1 MEFVMEH
8 IDPCFKKAFEEMEL
22 LKKDIILPKGMW
34 LLLHGCPVQ
43 LKEQTLVRADPT
55 DILFALDMV
64 EKRNSISLVK
74 IDITGLL
81 DNLKELNPEID
92 F

>member
-1 MEFVMEH
+1 
-8 IDPCFKKAFEEMEL
+8 
-22 LKKDIILPKGMW
+22 MW

-55 DILFALDMV
+55 DILFALDIV
-64 EKRNSISLVK
+64 EKKNLISLVK

-92 F
+92 FY